1 MRAQLWTWF
10 VGMIVLTFPW
20 HWVGILGMPRRM
32 AFYDYADPQIAAQ
45 AIWVTMSV
53 VGAAILVLSGVLFLV
68 VLARGQ
74 TALRIEPAAYRF
86 SVAVHPP
93 RVLPAALN
101 GFGLWLGLM
110 VALTIV
116 NYGFP
121 IAHSLATPGTAV
133 PAIKVGERQ

>member
-32 AFYDYADPQIAAQ
+32 AFYDYTDPAIAAQ

-53 VGAAILVLSGVLFLV
+53 FGGAILVLSGVLFFII
-68 VLARGQ
+68 LARGQ
-74 TALRIEPAAYRF
+74 IGRRSEPAAYRF
-86 SVAVHPP
+86 STAVRPP
-93 RVLPAALN
+93 RTLPAALN

-110 VALTIV
+110 VGLTIV

-121 IAHSLATPGTAV
+121 IAHVLTTPGTAV
-133 PAIKVGERQ
+133 PAVKVSEPQ